1 MAPWAKRL
9 AGAGGPPGA
18 IYRLAPDRPR
28 RNYSLHPLRT
38 RTHPTRP
45 APLVQKALGDRY
57 RLHREIGRGGAARV
71 FLAEDPAGTRVA
83 LKVLHPELQ
92 VSVTA
97 DRFLREIKLVSRIDH
112 PLVARVL
119 DSGEAD
125 WLVYYVMPF
134 IDGPTLRIHLD
145 SARRLSVDDTIRL
158 GRDLLGALGRGAPH
172 RHRTPRRQT
181 GKCGAFGQGRGPA
194 RFRHRARDRGGGNTQ
209 LTRSGITVGTSHY
222 MSPEQVQAVPNIDHR
237 TDLYSVG
244 CLMFESL
251 AGHAPFRHPNE
262 VVVLQM
268 HLNDPAPDVRTPR
281 PDAPGI
287 AGGGDHEGNDEGSE
301 RALAD
306 CGGDGGGAGA
316 ERRTDEQMSP

>member
-1 MAPWAKRL
+1 L
-9 AGAGGPPGA
+9 
-18 IYRLAPDRPR
+18 RPTGTAATIG
-28 RNYSLHPLRT
+28 LTLLWT
-38 RTHPTRP
+38 RTIRRDLLPI
-45 APLVQKALGDRY
+45 VQKALGERY

-71 FLAEDPAGTRVA
+71 FLAEDPAGARVA

-97 DRFLREIKLVSRIDH
+97 ERFLREIKLVSRIDH

-134 IDGPTLRIHLD
+134 IDGPTLRTHLD
-145 SARRLSVDDTIRL
+145 SVRQLSVDDTIRL
-158 GRDLLGALGRGAPH
+158 GRDLLSALGAAHRIGIVHRDVKPENVVLSAKGAVLLD
-172 RHRTPRRQT
+172 
-181 GKCGAFGQGRGPA
+181 FGIA
-194 RFRHRARDRGGGNTQ
+194 RAIEAAGTAQ

-222 MSPEQVQAVPNIDHR
+222 MSPEQVQAASDIDHR

-244 CLMFESL
+244 CLLYEGL

-268 HLNDPAPDVRTPR
+268 HLNEPTPDVRTSR
-281 PDAPGI
+281 PDAPDALVAVI
-287 AGGGDHEGNDEGSE
+287 M
-301 RALAD
+301 RALTKDREGRWQTAAEMAEALFN
-306 CGGDGGGAGA
+306 CPAG
-316 ERRTDEQMSP
+316 QHSPVA

>member
-1 MAPWAKRL
+1 M
-9 AGAGGPPGA
+9 
-18 IYRLAPDRPR
+18 
-28 RNYSLHPLRT
+28 
-38 RTHPTRP
+38 
-45 APLVQKALGDRY
+45 
-57 RLHREIGRGGAARV
+57 
-71 FLAEDPAGTRVA
+71 A

-158 GRDLLGALGRGAPH
+158 GRDLLGALAAAHRIGIVHRDVKPENVVLSDKGAVLLD
-172 RHRTPRRQT
+172 
-181 GKCGAFGQGRGPA
+181 FGIA
-194 RFRHRARDRGGGNTQ
+194 RAIEAAGTTQ

-222 MSPEQVQAVPNIDHR
+222 MSPEQVQAVSDIDHR

-268 HLNDPAPDVRTPR
+268 HLNDPAPDVRTHR
-281 PDAPGI
+281 PDAPESLAAVITKAMMKDRG
-287 AGGGDHEGNDEGSE
+287 E
-301 RALAD
+301 RWQTAVEMAAALAPS
-306 CGGDGGGAGA
+306 AA
-316 ERRTDEQMSP
+316 PLSR